1 MACPNQQFYYDQ
13 YGYGYPVYTYATYP
27 LATYTTTAPQQQQAA
42 QSSSTQQQ
50 QPPTQNQTANQNFE
64 TPIMYE
70 QYPAYLSEYPYYS
83 NPNSN
88 NSNNVAPCEQP
99 IITVGSVNLQKP
111 SKTAPLP
118 PPPVKPT
125 SSRLQPPNEEDQANQ
140 IKSVVEMAL
149 SNSGLSKVILFFDFD
164 HFYPI

>member
-13 YGYGYPVYTYATYP
+13 YGYGYPVYTYAAYP
-27 LATYTTTAPQQQQAA
+27 LATYTTTAPQQQAA
-42 QSSSTQQQ
+42 QSSTQQ
-50 QPPTQNQTANQNFE
+50 PTQNTNQNFE
-64 TPIMYE
+64 TPVMYE
-70 QYPAYLSEYPYYS
+70 QYQAYVPEYSYYS

-99 IITVGSVNLQKP
+99 VITVGSVSLQKP

-125 SSRLQPPNEEDQANQ
+125 SSRLQPQNEDDMANQ
-140 IKSVVEMAL
+140 IKAVVEMAL
-149 SNSGLSKVILFFDFD
+149 SNSGLSKVKKGF
-164 HFYPI
+164 